1 MLRISSLIYAFQSSS
16 MPRIGGYREEKE
28 SSVRSDDSD
37 DDGPILYREEE
48 HVEDEGN
55 FLPPVC
61 LAL

>member
-1 MLRISSLIYAFQSSS
+1 